1 MTLGTLY
8 SNGFLCPFTHRVL
21 IAAGEMAAS
30 IDVVYDKDIPAAVR
44 DQVPAGGWPVFV
56 TADSNEMLRDS
67 SEVVDYLIDHS
78 GPAGEAYRSD
88 SKTLAK
94 LDDLI
99 VCIRK
104 VIMAGMPSIQR
115 EYREKLD
122 LELAEVDAIRAAT
135 PGPFLEGDHFSQ
147 ADGHIA
153 PFLQR
158 LPFLVEIRDHVPAIF
173 LSNDDLNAW
182 VDRVVNRKS
191 FQQIAPKRN
200 VLRQFYAANAKYGK
214 PMKVGRLHHS
224 GFRGMWNDLT
234 ARIKRITATED
245 RDNETLQEA
254 RDLCFLL
261 FRAVSLHAKFENLV
275 LFPALDAATG
285 NTSFTT
291 DGIGQHDHEEGA
303 MNSLLD
309 QFDRAL
315 GEEPGFRGETLA
327 DLATAVE
334 SSRDGQFAH
343 LDYEEATFLPVL
355 AQLDVEQHLE
365 MLRGAYEMCILERP
379 HLIGVLA
386 SYMPIENI
394 LSLLDSLLHAVEPD
408 SEQWRLLLTEMH
420 RYLSAEQWLRVAR
433 RFEDSLP
440 TSLMVVPG
448 GHRHGTVGSAAR
460 ALHAA
465 APVDRIEIPQAT
477 TIG

>member
-158 LPFLVEIRDHVPAIF
+158 LPFLVEIRDHVP
-173 LSNDDLNAW
+173 
-182 VDRVVNRKS
+182 
-191 FQQIAPKRN
+191 
-200 VLRQFYAANAKYGK
+200 
-214 PMKVGRLHHS
+214 
-224 GFRGMWNDLT
+224 
-234 ARIKRITATED
+234 
-245 RDNETLQEA
+245 
-254 RDLCFLL
+254 
-261 FRAVSLHAKFENLV
+261 
-275 LFPALDAATG
+275 
-285 NTSFTT
+285 
-291 DGIGQHDHEEGA
+291 
-303 MNSLLD
+303 
-309 QFDRAL
+309 
-315 GEEPGFRGETLA
+315 
-327 DLATAVE
+327 
-334 SSRDGQFAH
+334 
-343 LDYEEATFLPVL
+343 
-355 AQLDVEQHLE
+355 
-365 MLRGAYEMCILERP
+365 
-379 HLIGVLA
+379 
-386 SYMPIENI
+386 
-394 LSLLDSLLHAVEPD
+394 
-408 SEQWRLLLTEMH
+408 
-420 RYLSAEQWLRVAR
+420 
-433 RFEDSLP
+433 
-440 TSLMVVPG
+440 
-448 GHRHGTVGSAAR
+448 
-460 ALHAA
+460 
-465 APVDRIEIPQAT
+465 
-477 TIG
+477 